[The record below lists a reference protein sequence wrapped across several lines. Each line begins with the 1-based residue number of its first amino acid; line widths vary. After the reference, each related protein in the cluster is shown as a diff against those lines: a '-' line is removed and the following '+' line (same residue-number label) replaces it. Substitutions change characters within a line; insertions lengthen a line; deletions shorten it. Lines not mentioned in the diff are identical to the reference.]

1 MFIKASKKDFH
12 FPTESKNIRESPGKE
27 TLLHVICEMFSHI
40 LIRFLWT
47 GTIWNQFVCEILLP
61 STIAPG
67 YLPL

>member
-40 LIRFLWT
+40 LILVFSELVQYET
-47 GTIWNQFVCEILLP
+47 NLSEILLQ